1 MAFDKQASTIHRSS
15 KRSLV
20 EFINSTFNINLDHDE
35 VIVGIPVPVA
45 GSYREG
51 QTDRNTLVRVT
62 AKEASNYQDT
72 IVVAYDR
79 LQLADINKL
88 LEFKVKGYNLVNT
101 HDILP
106 LIWRRFGI
114 ILDTTDIIDEPLTN
128 HQTEEGLPPIY
139 KLRAQSEAIGWLG
152 ECLVTVE
159 EGDAVLSEHID
170 DNELHGLKYPDDD
183 DGSNGSAI
191 VYMYGYDFTPHKAV
205 LESYP
210 VDYVLDDT
218 STDLQDAIKDIDEG
232 NGKNSWS
239 LTEGDTSWA
248 LHGATVIYNG
258 PNDPSLP
265 TNPKYKYVLGLQLR
279 DDVTVPPGVMY
290 LHYDD
295 PLDPTV
301 VVQEDGDI
309 EV

>member
-20 EFINSTFNINLDHDE
+20 EFINGTFNINLNHDE
-35 VIVGIPVPVA
+35 VIIGTPIPVV

-51 QTDRNTLVRVT
+51 QTERNTLVRVT

-79 LQLADINKL
+79 LQLADLNKL
-88 LEFKVKGYNLVNT
+88 LDFRVKGYNLVNT
-101 HDILP
+101 HDLIP

-114 ILDTTDIIDEPLTN
+114 ILDTEDIIDEPLSN

-139 KLRAQSEAIGWLG
+139 KLRAQPEALGWLG

-159 EGDAVLSEHID
+159 EGDAVLSEYVD
-170 DNELHGLKYPDDD
+170 DSELNGLNYPDND
-183 DGSNGSAI
+183 DGANGSAI
-191 VYMYGYDFTPHKAV
+191 VYMYGYDFTDYKHV
-205 LESYP
+205 LETYP
-210 VDYVLDDT
+210 VDLVLDDT
-218 STDLQDAIKDIDEG
+218 STDILEAVKAIDEG
-232 NGKNSWS
+232 NGKNAWN
-239 LTEGDTSWA
+239 LTEGDTSWS
-248 LHGATVIYNG
+248 LFGATVIYNG

-279 DDVTVPPGVMY
+279 EDLVVPPGVMY

-295 PLDPTV
+295 PLDPSL
-301 VVQEDGDI
+301 VVQPDGDV

>member
-20 EFINSTFNINLDHDE
+20 EFINNTFNVSLDHDE
-35 VIVGIPVPVA
+35 VIVGTPIPVA

-51 QTDRNTLVRVT
+51 QTNRNTLVRVT

-88 LEFKVKGYNLVNT
+88 LDFKVKGYNLVNT
-101 HDILP
+101 HDLLP

-114 ILDTTDIIDEPLTN
+114 ILDTTDIVDEPLTDL
-128 HQTEEGLPPIY
+128 QTEEGLPSLY
-139 KLRAQSEAIGWLG
+139 KLRAVEDAVGWLG
-152 ECLVTVE
+152 ECIVTVE
-159 EGDAVLSEHID
+159 EGDAVLSEFVD
-170 DNELHGLKYPDDD
+170 DSELNGLNYPDDD

-191 VYMYGYDFTPHKAV
+191 VYMYGYDFTDYKHV
-205 LESYP
+205 LETYP
-210 VDYVLDDT
+210 VDLVLDDT
-218 STDLQDAIKDIDEG
+218 STDILEAIKTIDEG
-232 NGKNSWS
+232 NGKNSWN
-239 LTEGDTSWA
+239 LTEGNTSWA

-265 TNPKYKYVLGLQLR
+265 TNSKYKYVLGLQLR

-295 PLDPTV
+295 PLDPDV
-301 VVQEDGDI
+301 VVQEDGG
-309 EV
+309 V